1 MYFPDFQYGMLN
13 HRCETFVIGSDQCWN
28 DRLHEE
34 GRDYF
39 YLDFVS
45 ADRKKVSY
53 AASFGRPEGAV
64 PKKRGQKLFGRFQA
78 VSVREEFDVELF
90 EKSYGIAAY
99 ILNPTEE
106 KRKFC
111 LSLQKSLG
119 NMKLINIIDAY
130 KEYGNENLIDWKRTG
145 YRTGLPMRPR
155 RGNGR

>member
-1 MYFPDFQYGMLN
+1 MPHIFSGTL
-13 HRCETFVIGSDQCWN
+13 FVKLDVLSGFSIRYAESSLRNIWIGSDQCWN

-45 ADRKKVSY
+45 DDRKKVSY

-130 KEYGNENLIDWKRTG
+130 
-145 YRTGLPMRPR
+145 
-155 RGNGR
+155 